1 MLHENSHPTDQELL
15 LAADGELSARS
26 ARVVRTHLSACW
38 HCRARMSELEAAIVD
53 FVRVHHQA
61 LDAALPPIGR
71 SRAQLSARLSDLAAK
86 PEANSV
92 RGFFHFT
99 SARYPTAYVCF
110 GLLSASLLLALLTG
124 QALRSILSIH
134 APMAVATTVEDGVE
148 PNRKLTPGATRPVSM
163 HDVCAVAHE
172 EVVVDVP
179 SALREKILREYG
191 IVEKRESDFEID
203 FLIAPRLGGTE
214 DPQNL
219 WPEPYASSIWNAR
232 VKDDLEERLHKMVC
246 SGEVSLKTAQND
258 ISADWI
264 GAYKKYFN
272 TDKPIN
278 LTTTVDVS
286 GLDSYVSKLFAKM
299 WPSESTIREKSSHDP
314 RRPMCQ
320 VLIRNYHLVG
330 RIT

>member
-1 MLHENSHPTDQELL
+1 MENSHPTDQELL

-38 HCRARMSELEAAIVD
+38 HCRARVSELEAAIVD

-61 LDAALPPIGR
+61 LDAELPPIGR
-71 SRAQLSARLSDLAAK
+71 SRSQLSARLSDLAAK

-92 RGFFHFT
+92 RAFFHFT
-99 SARYPTAYVCF
+99 SARYLTAYVCF
-110 GLLSASLLLALLTG
+110 GLLSASLLLAMLTG
-124 QALRSILSIH
+124 QSPRSILSIH
-134 APMAVATTVEDGVE
+134 APVAVATTAEDRVE
-148 PNRKLTPGATRPVSM
+148 PNPELTPGATRPVSM
-163 HDVCAVAHE
+163 QDVCAVPHE

-179 SALREKILREYG
+179 EALREEILREYG
-191 IVEKRESDFEID
+191 IAEKRTNDFEID

-232 VKDDLEERLHKMVC
+232 VKDDLEERLHEMVC

-272 TDKPIN
+272 TDRPVSIN
-278 LTTTVDVS
+278 TRVGVNS
-286 GLDSYVSKLFAKM
+286 LDSQSSKQNHFAELWLCTLK
-299 WPSESTIREKSSHDP
+299 IRKK
-314 RRPMCQ
+314 
-320 VLIRNYHLVG
+320 IG
-330 RIT
+330 A

>member
-1 MLHENSHPTDQELL
+1 MENSHPTDQELL

-38 HCRARMSELEAAIVD
+38 HCRARVSELEAAIVD

-61 LDAALPPIGR
+61 LDAELPPIGR
-71 SRAQLSARLSDLAAK
+71 SRSQLSARLSDLAAK

-92 RGFFHFT
+92 RAFFHFT
-99 SARYPTAYVCF
+99 SARYLTAYVCF
-110 GLLSASLLLALLTG
+110 GLLSASLLLAMLTG
-124 QALRSILSIH
+124 QSPRSILSIH
-134 APMAVATTVEDGVE
+134 APVAVATTAEDRVE
-148 PNRKLTPGATRPVSM
+148 PNPELTPGATRPVSM
-163 HDVCAVAHE
+163 QDVCAVPHE

-179 SALREKILREYG
+179 EALREKILREYG
-191 IVEKRESDFEID
+191 IAEKRTNDFEID

-232 VKDDLEERLHKMVC
+232 VKDDLEERLHEMVC
-246 SGEVSLKTAQND
+246 SGEVSLKTAQNA

-272 TDKPIN
+272 TDRPVSIN
-278 LTTTVDVS
+278 TRVGVNS
-286 GLDSYVSKLFAKM
+286 LDSQSSKQNHFAKL
-299 WPSESTIREKSSHDP
+299 WLCTLKIRKK
-314 RRPMCQ
+314 
-320 VLIRNYHLVG
+320 IG
-330 RIT
+330 A

>member
-26 ARVVRTHLSACW
+26 AMVVRTHLAACW

-53 FVRVHHQA
+53 FVRVHQQT
-61 LDAALPPIGR
+61 LDAELPPIVR
-71 SRAQLSARLSDLAAK
+71 SRAQLGARLSDLAAK
-86 PEANSV
+86 PEPNSV
-92 RGFFHFT
+92 RAFFHFMG
-99 SARYPTAYVCF
+99 ARYPRAYVCF
-110 GLLSASLLLALLTG
+110 GLLSAALVLALLTG
-124 QALRSILSIH
+124 QSLRSILSIRN
-134 APMAVATTVEDGVE
+134 PMAVATTVEGGVE
-148 PNRKLTPGATRPVSM
+148 PNPKLTPGATRPVSM
-163 HDVCAVAHE
+163 RDMCAVAHE

-179 SALREKILREYG
+179 NALRDKILREYG
-191 IVEKRESDFEID
+191 IVEKGKSDYEID

-232 VKDDLEERLHKMVC
+232 VKDDLEERLHEMVC

-278 LTTTVDVS
+278 LSTALDGS
-286 GLDSYVSKLFAKM
+286 GLDSFTLKQSRIAEM
-299 WPSESTIREKSSHDP
+299 WPSALTIPQKPSHNP
-314 RRPMCQ
+314 ARPS
-320 VLIRNYHLVG
+320 I
-330 RIT
+330 